1 MTGKLKILIFGQA
14 TPEMAEEGLPVV
26 DLGYVVDDGKL
37 AQAYSAADLVVLPSL
52 EDNQPNILLEA
63 MACGTPVVSFAIGGM
78 VDVIKDGVNGRL
90 VRPFDIA
97 ALAQAMFDLI
107 MDPAHAAALGA
118 EARREVVEHAALD
131 VQARNYEALFEKM
144 SCEPGAGTGRGPGA
158 RATDRAGWA
167 ARDRC
172 SQSRL
177 AAHDQAGG
185 QGRP

>member
-1 MTGKLKILIFGQA
+1 MAAIRRLRLRSEFRELLETGKLKILIFGQA

-26 DLGYVVDDGKL
+26 DLGYVVDDCKL

-97 ALAQAMFDLI
+97 ALAQAIFDLTHGSG
-107 MDPAHAAALGA
+107 PCRCLG
-118 EARREVVEHAALD
+118 
-131 VQARNYEALFEKM
+131 
-144 SCEPGAGTGRGPGA
+144 SGSPPGGGRA
-158 RATDRAGWA
+158 CRA
-167 ARDRC
+167 RC
-172 SQSRL
+172 SSPQL
-177 AAHDQAGG
+177 
-185 QGRP
+185 